1 MDNFMDKLAER
12 YNAQDMI
19 KANSQAEK
27 AEMNNL
33 EEQVEAYEAVLQE
46 MRKLN
51 YRNTELTEKMVAL
64 VDESM
69 QKVKTL
75 QIEAA
80 GGGMDTEAISREMSD
95 AVSKA
100 VGTAVSNMDESMMQS
115 LSDSLKR
122 AIEQPA
128 EELKQSS
135 AAVQT
140 SADSVI
146 SATDE
151 VKSGVEDVQS
161 AVNELKND
169 MAEVRKSIDGTKEDI
184 EYIRLSVEEAADK
197 APVSGGLSDEEKAE
211 LKNEIASV
219 KAAIV
224 GFDTGAS
231 SNEEIKAELAS
242 IKGAVEALNTED
254 ASGEEIKAELASIK
268 GAVEALNTGDASD
281 EEVKNEIAA
290 VKTTVAEIKTT
301 VDEVAGRTSDKSFAE
316 ELKNALTEA
325 YGAIEGAN
333 NNISST
339 RGAVEEAKLGIADTK
354 AAVEAGKN
362 SLEDVRA
369 RVEETKTGI
378 DGIQGAADEIR
389 VGLTSI
395 ESRLNELGEA
405 NNTDVRD
412 SIEQINTI
420 TAELKAAMLDIYDSL
435 NDAKKTIT
443 EVRSQQNALVQGQE
457 DRTKEEKRD
466 LRVRVTDIGIVAG
479 RLETAIEEVKIAAE
493 KLNTEDEKEEE
504 GIDEVLEERFKQN
517 EEFMHKESVKVYR
530 NVQAI
535 LNEKSEK
542 QNDSNDLNRKTIEQ
556 KVSRVHGVAVFSLI
570 VGIINLA
577 VIILRIFGII

>member
-140 SADSVI
+140 SADSVRN
-146 SATDE
+146 ATDE
-151 VKSGVEDVQS
+151 VKSGVEGVQS
-161 AVNELKND
+161 AVNDLKND
-169 MAEVRKSIDGTKEDI
+169 MAEVRKSIDGTREDI
-184 EYIRLSVEEAADK
+184 EYIRLSVEDAAEK
-197 APVSGGLSDEEKAE
+197 APVAGGLTAEDKEEI
-211 LKNEIASV
+211 KNEIASV
-219 KAAIV
+219 KAA
-224 GFDTGAS
+224 
-231 SNEEIKAELAS
+231 
-242 IKGAVEALNTED
+242 VEALNTDSGSDEEIKSEIASVKAAIAELKAAVEEV
-254 ASGEEIKAELASIK
+254 ASGETKRD
-268 GAVEALNTGDASD
+268 EATEA
-281 EEVKNEIAA
+281 
-290 VKTTVAEIKTT
+290 
-301 VDEVAGRTSDKSFAE
+301 SDKSFAE

-333 NNISST
+333 NNVSAT

-354 AAVEAGKN
+354 AAVEAGKS
-362 SLEDVRA
+362 SLDVVRA
-369 RVEETKTGI
+369 GVDETKTGI
-378 DGIQGAADEIR
+378 EGIQGTADEIR
-389 VGLTSI
+389 VGLASI
-395 ESRLNELGEA
+395 EGRLNELSEGSNAE
-405 NNTDVRD
+405 VKE
-412 SIEQINTI
+412 SIDQINSV

-435 NDAKKTIT
+435 NDAKKSISD
-443 EVRSQQNALVQGQE
+443 VRSQQTALAQGQADSIKE
-457 DRTKEEKRD
+457 DKRD

-479 RLETAIEEVKIAAE
+479 RLETAIEELKIAVE
-493 KLNTEDEKEEE
+493 KLDADEEKDEE
-504 GIDEVLEERFKQN
+504 GLDEVLEERFKAN

-542 QNDSNDLNRKTIEQ
+542 QSDSSDLNRKTIEQ
-556 KVSRVHGVAVFSLI
+556 RISRVHGVAVFGLI
-570 VGIINLA
+570 VGLINLA

>member
-161 AVNELKND
+161 AV
-169 MAEVRKSIDGTKEDI
+169 V
-184 EYIRLSVEEAADK
+184 
-197 APVSGGLSDEEKAE
+197 
-211 LKNEIASV
+211 
-219 KAAIV
+219 
-224 GFDTGAS
+224 
-231 SNEEIKAELAS
+231 
-242 IKGAVEALNTED
+242 
-254 ASGEEIKAELASIK
+254 
-268 GAVEALNTGDASD
+268 
-281 EEVKNEIAA
+281 
-290 VKTTVAEIKTT
+290 
-301 VDEVAGRTSDKSFAE
+301 
-316 ELKNALTEA
+316 
-325 YGAIEGAN
+325 
-333 NNISST
+333 
-339 RGAVEEAKLGIADTK
+339 
-354 AAVEAGKN
+354 
-362 SLEDVRA
+362 
-369 RVEETKTGI
+369 
-378 DGIQGAADEIR
+378 
-389 VGLTSI
+389 
-395 ESRLNELGEA
+395 
-405 NNTDVRD
+405 
-412 SIEQINTI
+412 
-420 TAELKAAMLDIYDSL
+420 
-435 NDAKKTIT
+435 
-443 EVRSQQNALVQGQE
+443 
-457 DRTKEEKRD
+457 
-466 LRVRVTDIGIVAG
+466 
-479 RLETAIEEVKIAAE
+479 
-493 KLNTEDEKEEE
+493 
-504 GIDEVLEERFKQN
+504 
-517 EEFMHKESVKVYR
+517 
-530 NVQAI
+530 
-535 LNEKSEK
+535 
-542 QNDSNDLNRKTIEQ
+542 
-556 KVSRVHGVAVFSLI
+556 
-570 VGIINLA
+570 
-577 VIILRIFGII
+577 

>member
-140 SADSVI
+140 SADSVRN
-146 SATDE
+146 ATDE
-151 VKSGVEDVQS
+151 VKSGVEGVQS
-161 AVNELKND
+161 AVNDLKND
-169 MAEVRKSIDGTKEDI
+169 MAEVRKSIDGTREDI
-184 EYIRLSVEEAADK
+184 EYIRLSVEDAAEK
-197 APVSGGLSDEEKAE
+197 APVAGGLTAEDKEEI
-211 LKNEIASV
+211 KNEIASV
-219 KAAIV
+219 KAAV
-224 GFDTGAS
+224 EALNTDSGSD
-231 SNEEIKAELAS
+231 EEIKSEIAS
-242 IKGAVEALNTED
+242 VKAAVEALNTDSGSDEEIKSEIASVKAAIAELKAAVEEV
-254 ASGEEIKAELASIK
+254 ASGETKRD
-268 GAVEALNTGDASD
+268 EATEA
-281 EEVKNEIAA
+281 
-290 VKTTVAEIKTT
+290 
-301 VDEVAGRTSDKSFAE
+301 SDKSFAE

-333 NNISST
+333 NNVSAT

-354 AAVEAGKN
+354 AAVEAGKS
-362 SLEDVRA
+362 SLDVVRA
-369 RVEETKTGI
+369 GVDETKTGI
-378 DGIQGAADEIR
+378 EGIQGTADEIR
-389 VGLTSI
+389 VGLASI
-395 ESRLNELGEA
+395 EGRLNELSEGSNAE
-405 NNTDVRD
+405 VKE
-412 SIEQINTI
+412 SIDQINSV

-435 NDAKKTIT
+435 NDAKKSISD
-443 EVRSQQNALVQGQE
+443 VRSQQTALAQGQADSIKE
-457 DRTKEEKRD
+457 DKRD

-479 RLETAIEEVKIAAE
+479 RLETAIEELKIAVE
-493 KLNTEDEKEEE
+493 KLDADEEKDEE
-504 GIDEVLEERFKQN
+504 GLDEVLEERFKAN

-542 QNDSNDLNRKTIEQ
+542 QSDSSDLNRKTIEQ
-556 KVSRVHGVAVFSLI
+556 RISRVHGVAVFGLI
-570 VGIINLA
+570 VGLINLA